1 MKYREA
7 QKIARVTARE
17 FGLPKDAT
25 LDFIR
30 QKLESQRH
38 RGISIVEIPG
48 LSGSDVCGMWLVCA
62 DRDIVLHA
70 PAKSGWHR
78 QQIILHEFSH
88 MILHHD
94 DHVPDADTARSV
106 LPDVDAVHVLRA
118 LTRSSY
124 DTEAELTA
132 EVLADE
138 LASRI
143 IKGAASSSP
152 EPLAFREVFG

>member
-7 QKIARVTARE
+7 QKIARKTARE

-38 RGISIVEIPG
+38 RVISIVEIPG
-48 LSGSDVCGMWLVCA
+48 LSGTEVCGMWLVCA

-70 PAKSGWHR
+70 PAKSAWHR

-94 DHVPDADTARSV
+94 DHVPDADTARKV
-106 LPDVDAVHVLRA
+106 LPDLDAVYVLRA

-138 LASRI
+138 CASHI
-143 IKGAASSSP
+143 INNAASSSP

>member
-7 QKIARVTARE
+7 QKIARKTARE

-30 QKLESQRH
+30 QKLESERH
-38 RGISIVEIPG
+38 RGLSIVEIPG
-48 LSGSDVCGMWLVCA
+48 LSGTEICGMWLVCA

-70 PAKSGWHR
+70 PAKSAWHR

-88 MILHHD
+88 MMLHHD
-94 DHVPDADTARSV
+94 HHVPETEATSKI
-106 LPDVDAVHVLRA
+106 LPDIDTRHVLRA

-124 DTEAELTA
+124 DSEAELTA

-143 IKGAASSSP
+143 INSAAATSP

>member
-7 QKIARVTARE
+7 QKIARRTARE

-25 LDFIR
+25 LGFIR
-30 QKLESQRH
+30 DKLENERG

-48 LSGSDVCGMWLVCA
+48 LSGTEICGMWLVCA

-70 PAKSGWHR
+70 PAKSAWHR

-88 MILHHD
+88 MILNHD
-94 DHVPDADTARSV
+94 DHVPDAGVTRKI
-106 LPDVDAVHVLRA
+106 LPDIDMGHVLRA

-124 DTEAELTA
+124 DSEAEFTA

-143 IKGAASSSP
+143 INRAATTSP

>member
-1 MKYREA
+1 MNYREA
-7 QKIARVTARE
+7 QKIARQTARE

-25 LDFIR
+25 LEFIR
-30 QKLESQRH
+30 QKLEDERH
-38 RGISIVEIPG
+38 RGLSIIEIPG
-48 LSGSDVCGMWLVCA
+48 LSGTEVCGMWLVCA

-70 PAKSGWHR
+70 PARSAWHR

-88 MILHHD
+88 MVLGHD
-94 DHVPDADTARSV
+94 AQVPAAATTNSV
-106 LPDVDAVHVLRA
+106 LPDVASEYVLGA

-124 DTEAELTA
+124 DTDAELTA

-138 LASRI
+138 FASRI
-143 IKGAASSSP
+143 IKSAAGTSP

>member
-7 QKIARVTARE
+7 QKIARITARE

-48 LSGSDVCGMWLVCA
+48 LSGSEVCGMWLVCA

-70 PAKSGWHR
+70 PAKSAWHR

-94 DHVPDADTARSV
+94 DHVADADTASKV
-106 LPDVDAVHVLRA
+106 LPDVDAAHVLRA